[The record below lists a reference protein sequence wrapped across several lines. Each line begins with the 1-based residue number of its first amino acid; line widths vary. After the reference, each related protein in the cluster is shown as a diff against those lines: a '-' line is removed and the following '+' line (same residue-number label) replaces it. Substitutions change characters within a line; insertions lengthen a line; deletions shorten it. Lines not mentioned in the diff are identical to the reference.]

1 MDQAQLASKMHAKGA
16 TATEIQAAIDR
27 RFGKNRN

>member
-16 TATEIQAAIDR
+16 TTDEIQAAIDR
-27 RFGKNRN
+27 KFDKKS